1 MALATV
7 FISGREWVLPAV
19 GFVVVAG
26 GLLWWSYRRAP
37 VAGGVGAICFGLK
50 LLGVLALAACL
61 IEPLWTG
68 QRARPG
74 ANFFAILADNSQSM
88 QIKDRG
94 EKLTRGEKVRE
105 ALGAS
110 KGGWQMQ
117 MENDFQVRRYVF
129 DSSLQ
134 ASTDWNDLNFSGRGS
149 GLTAALRQISDRF
162 KSQPLA

>member
-7 FISGREWVLPAV
+7 LISGRDWMLPAA

-26 GLLWWSYRRAP
+26 ALLWWSYRRSP
-37 VAGGVGAICFGLK
+37 VTGPVGIICFGLK

-61 IEPLWTG
+61 VEPLWTG

-94 EKLTRGEKVRE
+94 EKISRGDKVRE
-105 ALGAS
+105 ALGSSGVAGTSRPAS
-110 KGGWQMQ
+110 
-117 MENDFQVRRYVF
+117 
-129 DSSLQ
+129 
-134 ASTDWNDLNFSGRGS
+134 
-149 GLTAALRQISDRF
+149 
-162 KSQPLA
+162 